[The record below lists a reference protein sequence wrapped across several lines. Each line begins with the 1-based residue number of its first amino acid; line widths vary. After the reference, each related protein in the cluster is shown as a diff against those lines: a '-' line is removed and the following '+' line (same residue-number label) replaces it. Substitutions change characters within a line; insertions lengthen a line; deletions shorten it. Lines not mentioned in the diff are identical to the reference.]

1 MALILWLDWVNLMV
15 MSTRV
20 LCTALKHSQK
30 TSSTLSAC
38 MVHNRCDIWFYLV
51 FNTPLKLRELGG
63 GGDGGGGQLW
73 CCSL

>member
-1 MALILWLDWVNLMV
+1 LMV

-51 FNTPLKLRELGG
+51 FNMPLKLRELGG
-63 GGDGGGGQLW
+63 GGDGGGEGDSCAVAACDLEGH
-73 CCSL
+73 